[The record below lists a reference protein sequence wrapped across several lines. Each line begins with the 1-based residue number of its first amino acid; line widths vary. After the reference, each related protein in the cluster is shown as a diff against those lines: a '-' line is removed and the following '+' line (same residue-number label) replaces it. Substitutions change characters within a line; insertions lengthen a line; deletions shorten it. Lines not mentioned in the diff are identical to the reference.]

1 MNSRVVLENGSGYLV
16 DEGFPVCWISH
27 TDDVDDENLPCSITA
42 PTDQPWLL
50 RTYILN
56 IVHLLD
62 KPDVLQ

>member
-1 MNSRVVLENGSGYLV
+1 LV